1 MYGANTNNKSIVDMF
16 HNFVTHVFNLILL
29 LLPNNGSF
37 LIINQGTSGKAKS
50 CDNFGSTRIYL
61 GDYEK
66 ILEYYGGYSTE
77 LLINS

>member
-1 MYGANTNNKSIVDMF
+1 LSNRINNQENTLAVFGSI
-16 HNFVTHVFNLILL
+16 TRIKY
-29 LLPNNGSF
+29 NNGSF
-37 LIINQGTSGKAKS
+37 LIINQGTTGKAKS